1 MLICL
6 YKIVKE
12 YFNGKKW
19 YYYVIP
25 LVFFAFIWVTT
36 LQGISNEMVS
46 PVEDPTG
53 SFSELGGVLLICELL
68 GAIAWCRVIYGTFF
82 KK

>member
-1 MLICL
+1 MLLCL
-6 YKIVKE
+6 YEIVKS
-12 YFNGKKW
+12 YLNGNKKW
-19 YYYVIP
+19 YYYVIA
-25 LVFFAFIWVTT
+25 LMLFIFAWVAT
-36 LQGISNEMVS
+36 LQGISNEII
-46 PVEDPTG
+46 EDPTG